1 MASEVVIHKGA
12 EADSMFFIVSGELEV
27 ELQPKPLKLTRG
39 EFFGEVA
46 LVYHRD
52 RTASVVALSRS
63 ELLELEA
70 RDLNRL
76 FETKPELK
84 SRILTEAERRISRT
98 PLEPVD
104 KPPNESAGNEDPS
117 TPV

>member
-1 MASEVVIHKGA
+1 
-12 EADSMFFIVSGELEV
+12 MFSSRPNPELEV

-46 LVYHRD
+46 LVYHRE
-52 RTASVVALSRS
+52 RSASVVALSRS

-84 SRILTEAERRISRT
+84 SCILAEAERRMSRT
-98 PLEPVD
+98 PLEPAH
-104 KPPNESAGNEDPS
+104 KPTTETAQNADPS